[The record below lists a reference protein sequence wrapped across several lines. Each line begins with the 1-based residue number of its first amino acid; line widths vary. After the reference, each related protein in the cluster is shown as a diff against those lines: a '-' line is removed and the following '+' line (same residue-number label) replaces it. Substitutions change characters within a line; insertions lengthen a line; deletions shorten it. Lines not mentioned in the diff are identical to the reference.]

1 MGLGCMGYG
10 DAIERKDMIA
20 SIRAAFERG
29 MTFFDTA
36 EIYGPF
42 TMEDVTGE
50 ALEPFR
56 EQVILAT
63 KFGMNIDSATGKM
76 LGGVNS
82 RPEQIKSAVEGQ
94 LRRLRTDY
102 IDLYYQHRVDPN
114 VPMED
119 VAGTIKQLMDEG
131 KVRHFGLS
139 EAGVDSIKKAHAE
152 LPVAALQ
159 SEYSLWTREP
169 EQELFPT
176 LEELGIGF
184 VPFSPL
190 GKGFLTGKI
199 DENTKFDASDNRT
212 KVPRFTQE
220 ALKANQSLIVGLKA
234 IAERKGAT
242 PAQLSLAW
250 ILAKKDWI
258 VPIFGTRRIDR
269 LDENLAAESVHLTAE
284 DMAELDKL
292 SGGFE
297 VTGARYS
304 EAMLKMS
311 GL

>member
-1 MGLGCMGYG
+1 MRSG
-10 DAIERKDMIA
+10 
-20 SIRAAFERG
+20 
-29 MTFFDTA
+29 
-36 EIYGPF
+36 
-42 TMEDVTGE
+42 
-50 ALEPFR
+50 
-56 EQVILAT
+56 
-63 KFGMNIDSATGKM
+63 
-76 LGGVNS
+76 
-82 RPEQIKSAVEGQ
+82 
-94 LRRLRTDY
+94 
-102 IDLYYQHRVDPN
+102 
-114 VPMED
+114 
-119 VAGTIKQLMDEG
+119 
-131 KVRHFGLS
+131 
-139 EAGVDSIKKAHAE
+139 
-152 LPVAALQ
+152 
-159 SEYSLWTREP
+159 EP